1 MRRDIV
7 FFGGGTIPPEDAE
20 ALRAKGVAA
29 IFTPGAPLSEIVDF
43 VERECGR
50 RRELVG

>member
-1 MRRDIV
+1 M
-7 FFGGGTIPPEDAE
+7 
-20 ALRAKGVAA
+20 GVRE
-29 IFTPGAPLSEIVDF
+29 IFTPGAPLQSIVDF